1 MLQRAKELSGYTLG
15 ARDGEIG
22 KVSEFYFDDHNWTVR
37 YLVADTGGWLSGRQ
51 VLISPYALDPAD
63 KGRKVIPVELTRAQ
77 IEKSPALATD
87 RSRGSMK
94 GIITLIMAGQGTGAA
109 LTLGDSAPILCAGQR
124 GGRKHLVSTET
135 RILISAAPRQ

>member
-22 KVSEFYFDDHNWTVR
+22 KVREFYFDDKSWTVR

-51 VLISPYALDPAD
+51 VLISPYALDPANKAD
-63 KGRKVIPVELTRAQ
+63 RVIPVDLTRAQ

-87 RSRGSMK
+87 RPVSR
-94 GIITLIMAGQGTGAA
+94 QYE
-109 LTLGDSAPILCAGQR
+109 GDYYS
-124 GGRKHLVSTET
+124 
-135 RILISAAPRQ
+135 